1 MKAGEQIL
9 FEVKEFDQFFL
20 DTYFNEELVA
30 FTFDLDADLESLF
43 NWNGIGNTGKI
54 MLWLLFKIFNNPCAN
69 GIGNSG
75 KNKIMFERCVMACY
89 ANALLAAAQ
98 TSPG

>member
-43 NWNGIGNTGKI
+43 NWNTN
-54 MLWLLFKIFNNPCAN
+54 MIFASIECVFGEEHN
-69 GIGNSG
+69 G
-75 KNKIMFERCVMACY
+75 FR
-89 ANALLAAAQ
+89 
-98 TSPG
+98 